1 MASPLRRIDPDT
13 RYVHVVDDDGNET
26 LTSITELLSSDLKEA
41 YLSRDVLG
49 EILTELKIM
58 NLHLQAMTDEEIA

>member
-1 MASPLRRIDPDT
+1 MASPLRRIDPNT

-26 LTSITELLSSDLKEA
+26 LTSITELLSSDLEEA

-49 EILTELKIM
+49 EILTELKKM
-58 NLHLQAMTDEEIA
+58 NLHLQAMTDEVF